1 MSEATIGGLLRDG
14 RAALAVAGIDTARAD
29 AEWLLAAVLGV
40 DRLSMHLESGR
51 PVSADVAAHFH
62 ALIERRATHEPL
74 QYLTEFEEFHGLR
87 LAVTP
92 DVLIPRQETEGLVRW
107 ALEVLAEESAPVS
120 VDVGTGSGAIAC
132 ALADALPRLKMLAI
146 ERSVPALAVASHNV
160 HALGLDGRV
169 MLVGGDL
176 LEPLGLVGPRLHL
189 VVANPPYIPSAVV
202 ATLPTEVAAFEPREA
217 LDGGPD
223 GLAVSRRI
231 VATAPSVLRRGGWL
245 MMEIG
250 EEQAGPLA
258 SLMASEGFTGIQARR
273 DLAGVERYIA
283 GQWAEAS
290 ASPRQVTC

>member
-1 MSEATIGGLLRDG
+1 
-14 RAALAVAGIDTARAD
+14 
-29 AEWLLAAVLGV
+29 
-40 DRLSMHLESGR
+40 
-51 PVSADVAAHFH
+51 
-62 ALIERRATHEPL
+62 
-74 QYLTEFEEFHGLR
+74 
-87 LAVTP
+87 
-92 DVLIPRQETEGLVRW
+92 
-107 ALEVLAEESAPVS
+107 
-120 VDVGTGSGAIAC
+120 
-132 ALADALPRLKMLAI
+132 
-146 ERSVPALAVASHNV
+146 
-160 HALGLDGRV
+160 
-169 MLVGGDL
+169 
-176 LEPLGLVGPRLHL
+176 
-189 VVANPPYIPSAVV
+189 VV